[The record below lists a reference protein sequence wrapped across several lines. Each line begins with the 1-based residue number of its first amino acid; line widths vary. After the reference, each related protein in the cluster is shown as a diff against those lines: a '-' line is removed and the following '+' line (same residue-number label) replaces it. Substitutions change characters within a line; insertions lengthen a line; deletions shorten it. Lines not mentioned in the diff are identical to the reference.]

1 MAGTTP
7 TPARVGT
14 TPTSTAACKCG
25 PTGRICRKAK
35 SAGYVATDF
44 PLADAGAVN
53 IDFTQTSGAAPG
65 INLTIYV
72 DGVWKGNLVHEP
84 LFADWWINKTIS
96 GLPAGPNPSYQL
108 AYGTLDQVVAAYP
121 GSDVRVRAVGYSL
134 GSGAIGDD
142 VIHSITAGCVTHAFS
157 LAPTVTSTPTPTP
170 APTTTATPSPTPTPV
185 PTKSTADLVPGAEGK
200 ATITGNLVPGGE
212 ILVTVPGHAGDQVEI
227 IVFSTP
233 RSLGIHTLSAQAT
246 ATATLPADLAV
257 GDHRVAAYATD
268 GTLIAWAPVTVSS
281 DVLAATGVDPTPL
294 GLGGAVALLAGAA
307 MVLVSRP
314 SRPSVARHQR

>member
-1 MAGTTP
+1 M
-7 TPARVGT
+7 
-14 TPTSTAACKCG
+14 
-25 PTGRICRKAK
+25 
-35 SAGYVATDF
+35 ATDF
-44 PLADAGAVN
+44 ALADAGAVS

-84 LFADWWINKTIS
+84 LFADWWINKTIP

-121 GSDVRVRAVGYSL
+121 RQRRARPRGRVLAGVR
-134 GSGAIGDD
+134 GDRRRRD
-142 VIHSITAGCVTHAFS
+142 PLDHRRLRHARLLAGPDRHARRRRR
-157 LAPTVTSTPTPTP
+157 PRPP
-170 APTTTATPSPTPTPV
+170 ASTTTATPSPTPTPV
-185 PTKSTADLVPGAEGK
+185 PPKSTADLVPGAEGK
-200 ATITGNLVPGGE
+200 ATITGDLVPGGE
-212 ILVTVPGHAGDQVEI
+212 ILVTVPGHAGEQVEI
-227 IVFSTP
+227 VVFSTP
-233 RSLGIHTLSAQAT
+233 RSLGVHTLSAQAT

-294 GLGGAVALLAGAA
+294 GLGGAIALLAGAA

-314 SRPSVARHQR
+314 SRPSVARRRR